1 MKKFGFT
8 LAEMVI
14 AIAVVG
20 VLAAAS
26 VPLVNSII
34 PDREKVQVLKAHKQI
49 QSINQEIISN
59 PSIYDPNDQQRQGFL
74 NTDRPLGWRPNNDAL
89 FGPTRTPNRKYSAIL
104 ADYLKGENYN
114 INNGSFTTPDGM
126 LWTVAN
132 ANRGIIQVTVDVNGA
147 QGNNCSYN
155 CNSPDTFLFSVTATN
170 GQVEGIDSLTRAYLA
185 NPYRLSDRKND
196 YIRAQEFDEA
206 LEEE

>member
-34 PDREKVQVLKAHKQI
+34 PDREKVQVLKAYKQLK
-49 QSINQEIISN
+49 SINQEIISN
-59 PSIYDPNDQQRQGFL
+59 PSIYDPNDPDPNNLGLL
-74 NTDRPLGWRPNNDAL
+74 NTNAPLGWTPNNLGLVNFINNNNGNNDS
-89 FGPTRTPNRKYSAIL
+89 KYSAIL
-104 ADYLKGENYN
+104 ADYLKAEDYNYDN
-114 INNGSFTTPDGM
+114 ANNNGSFTTSDGM

-132 ANRGIIQVTVDVNGA
+132 ANGGIIQVTVDVNGDG
-147 QGNNCSYN
+147 QGNNCSYD
-155 CNSPDTFLFSVTATN
+155 CNNVSFVAYLFSLN
-170 GQVEGIDSLTRAYLA
+170 
-185 NPYRLSDRKND
+185 K
-196 YIRAQEFDEA
+196 
-206 LEEE
+206 